1 MPIPIPRPDHDPI
14 PIPVPFLPPDRR
26 HIRPFGAYPA

>member
-14 PIPVPFLPPDRR
+14 PIPVPFLPPDRGQV
-26 HIRPFGAYPA
+26 RPFGAQPA

>member
-14 PIPVPFLPPDRR
+14 PIPVPFLPPDRTQV
-26 HIRPFGAYPA
+26 RPYGAKPA

>member
-14 PIPVPFLPPDRR
+14 PIPVPFLPPDRKSFC
-26 HIRPFGAYPA
+26 PFGAFPR

>member
-14 PIPVPFLPPDRR
+14 PIPVTFLPPDRSQM
-26 HIRPFGAYPA
+26 RPFGAHPA

>member
-14 PIPVPFLPPDRR
+14 PIPVPFLPPDPAQV
-26 HIRPFGAYPA
+26 RPYGARPA

>member
-14 PIPVPFLPPDRR
+14 PIPVPFLPPDRSQV
-26 HIRPFGAYPA
+26 RPFGATPA